1 MNEVGI
7 DIRIVSA
14 RAVYGVLQG
23 RSYENALAQ
32 AGHHSLS
39 PERQPLASELAL
51 GALRWHHR
59 HEELLR
65 ILMDRPR
72 PASELHALLSVGL
85 FQLTHTRVPHHAAVS
100 TCVSAGKKLLPRSL
114 AAVVNAVLRRY
125 LRERGSLEKQANL
138 SLKGRFSHPG
148 WMIRQ
153 LQDAWPGHWQAILR
167 AGNRKPPMW
176 LRVNRSKTDRES
188 YRDQLLGSGYGRC
201 TLPAGLP
208 DALRIDPPRPVA
220 QLPGFA
226 EGLASVQDAGAQLA
240 VDLLD
245 VKPGLRV
252 LDACA
257 APGGKTAQLLE
268 RCPDVD
274 EVVALDVDADR
285 LKRLSANLLRLGL
298 DATVRLGDAQRSQE
312 WFDRR
317 PFDRI
322 LLDAPCSATG
332 VIRRHPDIKHLRR
345 ETDIPRFAA
354 LQAGLIR
361 SLWPLLKPGGRFLY
375 SVCSVLPEE
384 TSDVIG
390 AFLSENSAGDGE
402 LSGAG
407 SGPGG
412 WALPLTKHGYQLLPG
427 RHSADGHFNA
437 LLEKI

>member
-1 MNEVGI
+1 MSEAGSE
-7 DIRIVSA
+7 IRIVSA

-23 RSYENALAQ
+23 RSYEQALAG
-32 AGHHSLS
+32 AGHRSLP

-59 HEELLR
+59 HEELLE
-65 ILMDRPR
+65 ILLDRPR

-100 TCVSAGKKLLPRSL
+100 TSVSAGKKLLPRSL

-125 LRERGSLEKQANL
+125 LRERPSLEKQANL

-153 LQDAWPGHWQAILR
+153 FQEAWPGHWQAILR
-167 AGNRKPPMW
+167 TGNRKPPMW
-176 LRVNRSKTDRES
+176 LRVNRSKIDRES
-188 YRDQLLGSGYGRC
+188 YRDRLLGSGHGRC

-226 EGLASVQDAGAQLA
+226 EGLVSVQDAGAQMA

-245 VKPGLRV
+245 IKPGMRV

-268 RCPDVD
+268 RCPDAGKM
-274 EVVALDVDADR
+274 VALDVDAER
-285 LKRLSANLLRLGL
+285 LKRLKANLKRLGL
-298 DATVRLGDAQRSQE
+298 DATVRLGDARRPEE
-312 WFDRR
+312 WFDGR

-322 LLDAPCSATG
+322 LLDAPCSTTG

-345 ETDIPRFAA
+345 ETDIPRYAA
-354 LQAGLIR
+354 LQARLLR
-361 SLWPLLKPGGRFLY
+361 TLWPLLKPRGRFLY

-390 AFLSENSAGDGE
+390 AFLSENRDGVE
-402 LSGAG
+402 KLRGAA
-407 SGPGG
+407 SLAGG
-412 WALPLTKHGYQLLPG
+412 WALPLTRHGYQLLPG
-427 RHSADGHFNA
+427 RHGADGHFNA
-437 LLEKI
+437 VLEKI